1 MNRRHTRNVQVFALT
16 HIESRLYASCFLY
29 ITVPLSTLRI
39 LTNYPLQGAGL
50 LFFSCCNSSCA
61 HNSFFDGCLVS
72 SPYTAHFKWTS
83 HHVFYLLYIDSSSP
97 VYYPLIRD
105 AHYPGYFRFGFWRNS
120 GSVEKYINYDFVH

>member
-1 MNRRHTRNVQVFALT
+1 MCEFHESTCNGLGDIWWTDNPIYFSSIDYCPLV
-16 HIESRLYASCFLY
+16 HIVNSHKL
-29 ITVPLSTLRI
+29 
-39 LTNYPLQGAGL
+39 PLQGAGI
-50 LFFSCCNSSCA
+50 LFFSCCNYSCA

-72 SPYTAHFKWTS
+72 SSYTAHFKWTS

-120 GSVEKYINYDFVH
+120 GSVEKYINCDFVH